1 MVGEVTMNTVDVNV
15 IDGVVAVVDKIAE
28 VVVAVAV
35 VAVVVVVVV
44 DGSSVESDQVMR
56 DYWRDMAEN

>member
-1 MVGEVTMNTVDVNV
+1 MVRMVREVTMNTVDV
-15 IDGVVAVVDKIAE
+15 IDGVVVAGAVVDKI
-28 VVVAVAV
+28 
-35 VAVVVVVVV
+35 VVVVV

>member
-1 MVGEVTMNTVDVNV
+1 MNTVDVNV

-28 VVVAVAV
+28 NVVAVAV

-44 DGSSVESDQVMR
+44 DETI
-56 DYWRDMAEN
+56 